1 MLKILSLS
9 LTAVFL
15 IAGVTLG
22 VLNPQAVAIDLL
34 WFQWSLPLSVVMAA
48 LFIAGMLLGAGLM
61 LLQLTR
67 MKWRLLK
74 QRRDNQK
81 LMDEVLQLKKSQVSA
96 LTTLEKNRS
105 ALINKEN

>member
-22 VLNPQAVAIDLL
+22 VLNPQSVTIDLL
-34 WFQWSLPLSVVMAA
+34 WFQWALPLSVVMAA

-61 LLQLTR
+61 VVQLTR

-74 QRRDNQK
+74 QKRDNQK
-81 LMDEVLQLKKSQVSA
+81 LMDEVLQLKKSHVSA

-105 ALINKEN
+105 ALIQKES